1 MSRISML
8 LPMRSVTRWRTLLLA
23 LACVAMAQAALAQG
37 SARCRN
43 TGSFERWLEAFR
55 QEALTKGVS
64 RRALESAAPLM
75 VYEQRII
82 NIDRGQRFFQQGFLD
97 FADKLISKYRLQ
109 HGAATIRK
117 HAATFARVEKDY
129 GVPAPVI
136 TAFWALESDFGA
148 NMGKDKVI
156 TALTTL
162 AYDCRR
168 SEMFRE
174 QLLGA
179 LQLVDSGDLEAG
191 EMIGSWAGEMGQTQF
206 MPKEYMANAIDY
218 DGNGK
223 RNLLKSVPDV
233 LGSTGKYLAQLG
245 WRRGEP
251 WIQEVTVPAELPW
264 HEADLTIKHP
274 RSQWVRWGV
283 RAAHGAKLPADNL
296 PTALILPMG
305 RFGPAFLA
313 YPNFDAYIGWNE
325 SLIYSLTAAY
335 LATRLAGAPPVERG
349 RRDMPSL
356 DAKQTFE
363 LQRLLAQRGYKV
375 GEIDGKIG
383 AQTRAAVRAA
393 QMKLGLP
400 ADSYPTAELIQRLR

>member
-1 MSRISML
+1 MRCGWWRIII
-8 LPMRSVTRWRTLLLA
+8 LA
-23 LACVAMAQAALAQG
+23 LACTLIAQSALAQG

-55 QEALTKGVS
+55 QEALSKGIS

-75 VYEQRII
+75 VYEQRIV

-97 FADKLISKYRLQ
+97 FADKLISKHRLQ
-109 HGAATIRK
+109 HGAANIRK

-136 TAFWALESDFGA
+136 TAFWGLESDFGA
-148 NMGKDKVI
+148 FMGKEKAI
-156 TALTTL
+156 TSLTTL

-168 SEMFRE
+168 PEKFRE
-174 QLLGA
+174 QVLGA
-179 LQLVDSGDLEAG
+179 LQLIENGDLQPQ
-191 EMIGSWAGEMGQTQF
+191 EMIGAWAGELGQTQF
-206 MPKEYMANAIDY
+206 MPKEYMAHAIDY
-218 DGNGK
+218 DGDGK
-223 RNLLKSVPDV
+223 RNLIKSAPDV

-283 RAAHGAKLPADNL
+283 KAAHGGKLPADNT
-296 PTALILPMG
+296 PSSLILPMG

-313 YPNFDAYIGWNE
+313 YRNFDVYIRWNE

-335 LATRLAGAPPVERG
+335 FATRLAGAPPMERG
-349 RRDMPSL
+349 RRDIPSL

-363 LQRLLAQRGYKV
+363 LQRLLTQRGYQV

-383 AQTRAAVRAA
+383 AQTRSAVRAA